1 MPNLLTTIQEIA
13 VNAVR
18 STNPVEFRYG
28 TVTNA
33 DPLKIRLSDST
44 IEISGDSIILTVG
57 VVEKKITIKKHTH
70 EIGST
75 IASHTHIVSVP
86 PFLVTGA
93 VPVPPGEVPVT
104 ATGTVPKTTDF
115 TENTNVVDTV
125 VEAVC
130 KEFGQDLPVDS
141 NNNEITFT
149 INRGLEK
156 GDKVIMLKVSGGQR
170 FIVLS
175 RIFTRS
181 DETEA
186 V

>member
-13 VNAVR
+13 VNAVK

-75 IASHTHIVSVP
+75 IAGHTHSAT
-86 PFLVTGA
+86 LALSGTA
-93 VPVPPGEVPVT
+93 GEIPLSGT
-104 ATGTVPKTTDF
+104 ASGTTSPTTDF
-115 TENTNVVDTV
+115 NSQTEIVNTV

-141 NNNEITFT
+141 NNDEITFT

>member
-28 TVTNA
+28 TVTSA

-86 PFLVTGA
+86 PFSVVGA
-93 VPVPPGEVPVT
+93 VPAGGAPIT
-104 ATGTVPKTTDF
+104 AAGTVPKTTDF
-115 TENTNVVDTV
+115 TQNTNVVDTV

-130 KEFGQDLPVDS
+130 NEFGQDLPVDS
-141 NNNEITFT
+141 NNDKITFT